1 MTRTTK
7 TAHEF
12 NAAITYDIMIIEDE
26 CMNTPTLDIYARKR
40 EDEAATPYMFMFGI
54 PKKTGSEDEIQEA
67 YRLAVANLP
76 DYMEM
81 FEDGEG

>member
-12 NAAITYDIMIIEDE
+12 TAAITYDIMIIEDGS
-26 CMNTPTLDIYARKR
+26 TTRPALDIYARKR
-40 EDEAATPYMFMFGI
+40 EGEAATPYLFMFGI
-54 PKKTGSEDEIQEA
+54 PKETGSEDEIQEA
-67 YRLAVANLP
+67 YKLAVANLP